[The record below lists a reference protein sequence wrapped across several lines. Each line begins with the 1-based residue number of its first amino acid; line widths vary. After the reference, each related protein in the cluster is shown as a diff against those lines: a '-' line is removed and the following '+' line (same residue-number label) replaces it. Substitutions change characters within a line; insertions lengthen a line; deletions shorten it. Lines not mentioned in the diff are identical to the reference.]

1 MTISMNLQKVQIPLE
16 IGMAL
21 LLRPFLIG
29 LATIGVYIF
38 DASASVSAFF
48 VIKQTVIER
57 STGFTTKNAYFNTN
71 KKGEKYYEKSLA
83 NYRNYSDYCGNDC
96 IDWLFAGF

>member
-29 LATIGVYIF
+29 LATIGVCVFY
-38 DASASVSAFF
+38 ASASVGAFFYF
-48 VIKQTVIER
+48 VIKSKEQLKGVVSFNKER
-57 STGFTTKNAYFNTN
+57 VRISEITM
-71 KKGEKYYEKSLA
+71 
-83 NYRNYSDYCGNDC
+83 
-96 IDWLFAGF
+96 